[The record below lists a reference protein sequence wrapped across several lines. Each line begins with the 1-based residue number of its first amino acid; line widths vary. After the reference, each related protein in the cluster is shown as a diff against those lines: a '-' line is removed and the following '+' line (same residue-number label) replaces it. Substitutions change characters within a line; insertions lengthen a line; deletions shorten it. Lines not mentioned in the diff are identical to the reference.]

1 MDCIAVYAARGSLH
15 EHGLVKTGCFS
26 SIYTQTSI
34 IQNLCMEDGA
44 PPAVSMGLQC
54 ALCRKLK
61 QTDSKELTDFVVR
74 MLEHDSLSRLYDQ
87 IGEFLDALESRR
99 KQRSADPSGAEALRF
114 TESEIKEHVHFCVA
128 TREDSVLRAIV
139 KHKLME
145 RLNEAQN
152 VPQLVALSKALQGA
166 LPAGGAK
173 RGEG

>member
-1 MDCIAVYAARGSLH
+1 MD
-15 EHGLVKTGCFS
+15 
-26 SIYTQTSI
+26 
-34 IQNLCMEDGA
+34 DGA

-54 ALCRKLK
+54 ALCRRLSKE
-61 QTDSKELTDFVVR
+61 DCKELTTFVVDV
-74 MLEHDSLSRLYDQ
+74 LEHDSLSRLYDQ
-87 IGEFLDALESRR
+87 IGTFLEAMDRRR
-99 KQRSADPSGAEALRF
+99 KQTCGGEALRF
-114 TESEIKEHVHFCVA
+114 TESEVKEHVHFCVA

-173 RGEG
+173 RGETSN